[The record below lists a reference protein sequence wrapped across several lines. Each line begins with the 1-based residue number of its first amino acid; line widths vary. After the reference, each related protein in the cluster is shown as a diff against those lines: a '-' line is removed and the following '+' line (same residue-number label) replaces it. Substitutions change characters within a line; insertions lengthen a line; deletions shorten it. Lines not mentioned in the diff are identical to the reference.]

1 MAPRVGRSRLP
12 YLLDKRRMSQA
23 DLARYLDVTES
34 FVSHVIKGKSKFS
47 YEMAFYAA
55 KILRCR
61 MEELYE
67 WIDE

>member
-1 MAPRVGRSRLP
+1 
-12 YLLDKRRMSQA
+12 MSQA

-34 FVSHVIKGKSKFS
+34 FISRVIKRKSRFS
-47 YEMAFYAA
+47 YEMARNAA
-55 KILRCR
+55 NILRCR